1 MPRFSFKDHPFQ
13 ILLYLEWILLGIAI
27 LATLSPFPTVQ
38 PPHLLPPGTRKD
50 FLPPGSPFAALGSIV
65 ALGGLGL
72 HSQGNS
78 RLWQILYTILG
89 FTLSWLAILL
99 GGKGQNVFPPLLLV
113 VVIRGCLLF
122 PWSGRLIVALSAY
135 ASFLLM
141 FVISFSGIRPLGVP
155 LLRPILPLGARR
167 LPPELLQ
174 SLLANQI
181 LNSALLFALVL
192 VFVLLL
198 VGALLGEKQSRQK
211 LTLANRRLRQYALL
225 IENQATLQ
233 ERNRIAREIHDSV
246 GHFLTAQSIQLENVA
261 MFLSQDSH
269 QADHYLQRAR
279 SLGKEALRNVRQS
292 VATLRTNPLQGKTL
306 EVALKDLA
314 SEFEQTNQIT
324 IHSQIALQSS
334 LPGEA
339 TIALFRIV
347 QEALTNISKHAQA
360 DQVWLKLKENGSI
373 ISLTIKDNGRGF
385 DLEQNT
391 TGFGLKGMRERTEAL
406 GGKCRT
412 ISEPNGGC
420 KIQVAIPLISEQ

>member
-1 MPRFSFKDHPFQ
+1 MSDSKDHPFQ
-13 ILLYLEWILLGIAI
+13 ILLYLEWVLLGIAV
-27 LATLSPFPTVQ
+27 LAALSPLTHLQ
-38 PPHLLPPGTRKD
+38 PPQPLPPGARKH
-50 FLPPGSPFAALGSIV
+50 LLSPGFPLAASASILALGCF
-65 ALGGLGL
+65 GLRL
-72 HSQGNS
+72 PGNS
-78 RLWQILYTILG
+78 RLWQILYTVLG

-99 GGKGQNVFPPLLLV
+99 VGKGQNVFPPLLLV

-122 PWSGRLIVALSAY
+122 PWSGRFIVALSAY

-141 FVISFSGIRPLGVP
+141 FIVSFSGIRPFGVP
-155 LLRPILPLGARR
+155 LLRPILPPGARR
-167 LPPELLQ
+167 LPPEFQQ
-174 SLLANQI
+174 SFLTNQI

-192 VFVLLL
+192 VFVVLL

-261 MFLSQDSH
+261 MFLSQDST
-269 QADHYLQRAR
+269 QAEDYLQRAR

-314 SEFEQTNQIT
+314 KEFEQTNQIP
-324 IHSQIALQSS
+324 INLQITLHSS
-334 LPGEA
+334 LSGEV
-339 TIALFRIV
+339 TIALYRIV

-360 DQVWLKLKENGSI
+360 TQVWLKLEEKENI
-373 ISLTIKDNGRGF
+373 ISLIIKDNGQGF
-385 DLEQNT
+385 NLEQNT

-406 GGKCRT
+406 GGKFQT
-412 ISEPNGGC
+412 ISKPGAGS
-420 KIQVAIPLISEQ
+420 KIQVAIPLLAE